1 MKNLP
6 PLSPDLSPQ
15 AAAEFAE
22 IRRIMREAEE
32 ERKAAAAAA
41 DKRAAEYAAEAAKYA
56 AEAAER
62 AAEADKRGVGQTLPP
77 SFCDKRKDGI
87 RRQLFLI
94 GQGQK

>member
-32 ERKAAAAAA
+32 ERKVKVMPPARNW
-41 DKRAAEYAAEAAKYA
+41 K
-56 AEAAER
+56 
-62 AAEADKRGVGQTLPP
+62 TMLPM
-77 SFCDKRKDGI
+77 
-87 RRQLFLI
+87 LW
-94 GQGQK
+94 